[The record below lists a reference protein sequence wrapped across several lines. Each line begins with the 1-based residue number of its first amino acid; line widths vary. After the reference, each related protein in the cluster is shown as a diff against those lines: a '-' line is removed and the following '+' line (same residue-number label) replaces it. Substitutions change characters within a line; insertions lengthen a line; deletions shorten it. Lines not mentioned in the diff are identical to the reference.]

1 MAMRKNVLTA
11 LPVLAAGLAGACA
24 PQPHPGD
31 AATQMARRC
40 ATAVYEQGLRHGG
53 INRFSSREV
62 MEGEIAAWG
71 GFSSG
76 TVPVLSTRTLPV
88 AEASAL
94 DGPVIGSA
102 WQGCMRQGLSAL
114 PR

>member
-1 MAMRKNVLTA
+1 MAMRKSFLTVWP
-11 LPVLAAGLAGACA
+11 LLAAGLAGACA
-24 PQPHPGD
+24 PRPYPAD

-40 ATAVYEQGLRHGG
+40 ATAVYEEGLRRGG

-62 MEGEIAAWG
+62 MEGELAAWG

-76 TVPVLSTRTLPV
+76 EVPVLSTRSLPV
-88 AEASAL
+88 TEASAL

-102 WQGCMRQGLSAL
+102 WQGCMQQGLRAL